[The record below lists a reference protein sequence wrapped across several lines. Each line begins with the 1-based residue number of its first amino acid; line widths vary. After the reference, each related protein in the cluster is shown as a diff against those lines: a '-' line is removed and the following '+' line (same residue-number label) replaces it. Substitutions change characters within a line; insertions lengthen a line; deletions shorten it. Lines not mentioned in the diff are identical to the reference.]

1 MGYIVSG
8 QFLNQRWDKINI
20 RYFLYSN
27 SMLLSFQAAAANRRL
42 KEALAKQKLIQAE
55 RANRLETY
63 NSSTIGNRVRVRI
76 ETKVRDL

>member
-1 MGYIVSG
+1 
-8 QFLNQRWDKINI
+8 
-20 RYFLYSN
+20 
-27 SMLLSFQAAAANRRL
+27 MLLSFQAAAANRRL

-76 ETKVRDL
+76 SVEAFWSLKIFKLLEINVCISNTLVFSVVFRI

>member
-1 MGYIVSG
+1 
-8 QFLNQRWDKINI
+8 
-20 RYFLYSN
+20 
-27 SMLLSFQAAAANRRL
+27 MLLSFQAAAANRRL

-76 ETKVRDL
+76 SKDFWSLKIFKLLEINVCILNTVYTRL